1 MAVLEAMA
9 CGLPVL
15 LTPGCNFP
23 EAADEGAGL
32 VVARDT
38 TALAEALRDLLSDA
52 DRRQHM
58 GKRARALVHERFTW
72 PIVVERLEQVYQL
85 VLDRRS

>member
-23 EAADEGAGL
+23 EVVGAGAGL
-32 VVARDT
+32 VVQREVAPLSA
-38 TALAEALRDLLSDA
+38 ALQDLLTDA
-52 DRRQHM
+52 DRRVTM
-58 GKRARALVHERFTW
+58 GRRARGMVESRYTW
-72 PIVVERLEQVYQL
+72 PQVVAQMEDVYRA
-85 VLDRRS
+85 VIAHY